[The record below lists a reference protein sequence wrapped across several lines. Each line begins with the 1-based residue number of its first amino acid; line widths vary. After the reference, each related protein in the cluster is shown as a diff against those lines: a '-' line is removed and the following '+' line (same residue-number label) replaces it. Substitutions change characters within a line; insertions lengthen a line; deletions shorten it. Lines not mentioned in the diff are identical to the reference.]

1 MIARKTSVVVSVTIA
16 LLVALV
22 PLGTQA
28 RELRR
33 RALTIDDASL
43 GSLPVIHVAPG
54 MATVIA
60 FQADIRDATFVR
72 PVGALFQ
79 KLTRTDRTVVVVPKQ
94 VVKQPV
100 TLNVVMADGTVL
112 TFALATGPK
121 DVDVQVDVTIALR
134 SAPDSPEALKAQVAT
149 LRAQIDECR
158 GTSEKAGASNIAALI
173 LARGIDAPQA
183 FETHSLRAI
192 ERQNRL
198 LVQARRVYR
207 LLGFTYVVLSVDN
220 RDPQRNWVLARPVV
234 RLTGGGPDVE
244 LAVVAFPTD
253 QQELL
258 PDNEE
263 RVVVAFKTPDGIG
276 SKHRI
281 SITLLEKDGMRPAEL
296 KDLEL

>member
-1 MIARKTSVVVSVTIA
+1 MNARKTSAVVSLTIA
-16 LLVALV
+16 LLVALA

-33 RALTIDDASL
+33 RAVTIDDANL
-43 GSLPVIHVAPG
+43 VSLPVFHVAPG

-60 FQADIRDATFVR
+60 FQADIRDATFTR

-79 KLTRTDRTVVVVPKQ
+79 KLTRTNRTVVVVPKQ

-100 TLNVVMADGTVL
+100 TLNVVMADSTVL

-134 SAPDSPEALKAQVAT
+134 NASDSPEALKTQVAT
-149 LRAQIDECR
+149 LRAQIDECH
-158 GTSEKAGASNIAALI
+158 GTSEKAGASNIAELI
-173 LARGIDAPQA
+173 LARGLDGPQA

-192 ERQNRL
+192 EKQNRL
-198 LVQARRVYR
+198 RVEARRVYR
-207 LLGFTYVVLSVDN
+207 LLGLTYVVLSVDN

-234 RLTGGGPDVE
+234 RLTGGGPEVE
-244 LAVVAFPTD
+244 LAVAAFATD

-258 PDNEE
+258 PENEE

-276 SKHRI
+276 SKRRVR
-281 SITLLEKDGMRPAEL
+281 ITLLEKDGMRPAEL